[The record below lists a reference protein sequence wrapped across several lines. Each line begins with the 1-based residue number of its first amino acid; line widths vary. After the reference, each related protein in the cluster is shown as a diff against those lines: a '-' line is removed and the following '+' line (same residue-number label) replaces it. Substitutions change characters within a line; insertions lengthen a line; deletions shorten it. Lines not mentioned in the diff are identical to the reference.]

1 MRYVAKL
8 SALASTVYGYGAT
21 DDEAVRDAIAA
32 LGFLPEH
39 TARLT
44 VYHEHDGGEV
54 NLSYFTH
61 YGTYIIDTGGA

>member
-8 SALASTVYGYGAT
+8 SALARTVHGYSVN
-21 DDEAVRDAIAA
+21 DDEAVRDAVAA

-44 VYHEHDGGEV
+44 VYHEHDDGDV
-54 NLSYFTH
+54 TLSYFTH
-61 YGTYIIDTGGA
+61 YGTYIIDTRL